1 VEPELVCEVR
11 YLAWTGEGLLRQA
24 VFLRLRG
31 DKRVDECQVHGPG
44 GDEGPAPVSEAPAPP
59 EAAERRAALSNLD
72 KVYWP
77 EEGITKGDLLA
88 YYRAIGPWIL
98 PYLRDRPVD
107 LTRYPDGVG
116 GKSFFQ
122 KDAPAWTPSWI
133 RTERVWSE
141 ETRREIAHFVCD
153 DVESLLHVVN
163 LGSIPLHVWA
173 SRAPDLARPDWCV
186 LDLDPKGA
194 PFAHVVRIALRL
206 RALCEEIGLPC
217 LVKTTGQAGLHL
229 LVPLGRQCT
238 HAQARDLALVL
249 ARHAVQDLPEI
260 ATLARAVSARG
271 GRVYLDCFQNGQ
283 GKTIAAPFCVRPQPG
298 APVSTPL
305 RWSEVNGRLDP
316 RRFTIRTVPRR
327 MARLGEDP
335 LRPVLEQSPDLVGAL
350 ARLAARA

>member
-1 VEPELVCEVR
+1 VR

-24 VFLRLRG
+24 VFLRLRD
-31 DKRVDECQVHGPG
+31 DKRPDECQVHGPG
-44 GDEGPAPVSEAPAPP
+44 GDEGPAPAPEAPAP
-59 EAAERRAALSNLD
+59 AGTGERRAALSNLE

-77 EEGITKGDLLA
+77 EEKITKGDLVA
-88 YYRAIGPWIL
+88 YYRAAAPWIL
-98 PYLRDRPVD
+98 PYLKDRPVD
-107 LTRYPDGVG
+107 LTRFPDGVG

-122 KDAPAWTPSWI
+122 KDAPQWTPSWI

-173 SRAPDLARPDWCV
+173 SRATDLARPDWCV

-217 LVKTTGQAGLHL
+217 FVKTTGQAGLHL

-238 HAQARDLALVL
+238 HAQAKDLALVL
-249 ARHAVQDLPEI
+249 ARRVVLDLPEI

-305 RWSEVNGRLDP
+305 GWSEVNGRLDP
-316 RRFTIRTVPRR
+316 RRFTIHTVPRR

-335 LRPVLEQSPDLVGAL
+335 LRPVLDLSPDLVGAL
-350 ARLAARA
+350 ARLAARP